1 MSGGSARWALVGL
14 LHRLSK
20 PLQALPNLLTAAAAG
35 ALRRRELQAAIAETW
50 HDVARLEDGDRLGWH
65 AFESEFY
72 GAHLRPG
79 DRVLLVGC
87 GAGRDLVPLIE
98 RGHEAVGLDL
108 SADAVD
114 LARQRLAR
122 RGLSAELHVGAVEDA
137 LLPADFDAAAF
148 SWLCYGYLPGSDAR
162 VRALRRLR
170 ECLRP
175 GGRVLLTYPLRE
187 EPSSRWPARMTR
199 FTTRLLRSDWC
210 PEHGDLFLIS
220 RRGRRLALHY
230 EHHFVPEE
238 FLAEARRA
246 GLTPSF
252 HDVRGVGLAVLN
264 PVAP

>member
-1 MSGGSARWALVGL
+1 MRLV
-14 LHRLSK
+14 HRLAK
-20 PLQALPNLLTAAAAG
+20 PLQALSTLLTAAAAG
-35 ALRRRELQAAIAETW
+35 ALRRPELQAAIAEKW

-65 AFESEFY
+65 AWESEFY

-98 RGHEAVGLDL
+98 RGHEAAGLDL
-108 SADAVD
+108 SAEVVD

-122 RGLSAELHVGAVEDA
+122 RGLSAPRYVGAVEDA
-137 LLPADFDAAAF
+137 VLPTDFDAAAF
-148 SWLCYGYLPGSDAR
+148 SWLCYGYLPGSEAR

-175 GGRVLLTYPLRE
+175 GGRVLLSYPLRE
-187 EPSSRWPARMTR
+187 EPRSVWPARMTR
-199 FTTRLLRSDWC
+199 LASRVLRSDWC
-210 PEHGDLFLIS
+210 PEHGDLFLLS
-220 RRGRRLALHY
+220 GRGRRLALHY

-252 HDVRGVGLAVLN
+252 HDVRGVGLAVLS
-264 PVAP
+264 PLAE